1 MIRRSKELN
10 PPYVWRVNIV
20 LFVALCLLLLT
31 SSSQAPSPLVSAK
44 ARAVAGPELREVTPQ
59 EVQNIE
65 KAVPERP
72 TVTPARPRKLLVF
85 WLCEGFFH
93 KSIPVGNKALEILGK
108 KTGAFETVITND
120 MSIFEPGSL
129 EQFDAV
135 CFNNTTGL
143 KLSGERTPELCES
156 LMNFVKG
163 GKGIV
168 GIHAATDNFNDW
180 PEAMEMMGGKFT
192 GHPWGADGTWAIK
205 IDEPNHPLTK
215 AFEGKGFKI
224 NDEIYRTEPPL
235 YSRDKQLV
243 LMSLD
248 MSDPATRNVKGFKP
262 TDADT
267 GISWVKNWGRGR
279 IFYCSLGHNDHIF
292 WNPAVLRHYLDGIQ
306 FAFGDYEVDTK
317 SKPAS
322 AKAGKPVISSGKGS
336 EMDELLEKVKTYDWG
351 QSRLAL
357 TEVSDQVRQAYGSP
371 DELSRIE
378 QGLLLV
384 LSSDA
389 TPAGK
394 QFVCRQLSIIGTER
408 SVPALGKM
416 LTGEE
421 TSDMARY
428 ALERIP
434 GAAVDEALREALP
447 GAKGKPK
454 VGIINSLGQRRDK
467 KAVPALA
474 GLISDSDEVVAA
486 AAAAALGRIA
496 DSPATKALAEA
507 KDKTSGQVRMS
518 VLDAY
523 LRCADQFAA
532 EGKKNEAL
540 AIYKEL
546 AKEEMPKPIR
556 TAALRGVISVTKK

>member
-1 MIRRSKELN
+1 MIRRSKEIKPLYVRWVN

-31 SSSQAPSPLVSAK
+31 GSSQAPSP
-44 ARAVAGPELREVTPQ
+44 PELREVTPQ

-72 TVTPARPRKLLVF
+72 TVMPARPHKLLVF

-120 MSIFEPGSL
+120 MSVFQPAKL

-143 KLSGERTPELCES
+143 KLSPERTPELCES

-192 GHPWGADGTWAIK
+192 GHPWGAEGTWAIK
-205 IDEPNHPLTK
+205 IDEPNHPLNNV
-215 AFEGKGFKI
+215 FEGKGFKI

-248 MSDPATRNVKGFKP
+248 VNDPATRNVNGFKP

-267 GISWVKNWGRGR
+267 GISWVKSWGRGR

-306 FAFGDYEVDTK
+306 FAFGDYKVDTK
-317 SKPAS
+317 SKPAG
-322 AKAGKPVISSGKGS
+322 AKADKPMISSGKGA

-357 TEVSDQVRQAYGSP
+357 TEVSDRVRKASGSP
-371 DELSRIE
+371 DELGRIE
-378 QGLLLV
+378 QGLLEV

-389 TPAGK
+389 TLAGK
-394 QFVCRQLSIIGTER
+394 QFVCRELSIIGTER

-434 GAAVDEALREALP
+434 GAAVDEALREALS

-474 GLISDSDEVVAA
+474 GLIGDSDEVVAA

-496 DSPATKALAEA
+496 DSLATKALAEA

-523 LRCADQFAA
+523 LRCADQLAGK
-532 EGKKNEAL
+532 GKKKEAL

-546 AKEEMPKPIR
+546 SKEEMPKPIR